1 MLAPASSADATDLA
15 LAKAEL
21 QQATEQLQSWQQA
34 AVELAAGVSNIVAG
48 APGLG
53 LPAADSV
60 VAGSTH
66 SGVQLMEQSVTALKI
81 ALVRPC
87 CKQH

>member
-1 MLAPASSADATDLA
+1 MAPATSADAADLA

-21 QQATEQLQSWQQA
+21 QQATGQLLSWQQA

-60 VAGSTH
+60 VVGSTH
-66 SGVQLMEQSVTALKI
+66 SGVQLIKQSVTALKI
-81 ALVRPC
+81 VLVRAC